1 MSRVTV
7 SVNGLSLVHED
18 SGGTSTA
25 TLPDV
30 CITPPAMA
38 PTPYPNIALS
48 RDLEGG
54 SSRVRADGGKSI
66 AVAGSRFDAST
77 GGEPGSGGGVKSG
90 TSCGPAS
97 FLSHSLDVQ
106 IEGRGACRLTD
117 KMLHNGGNTID
128 CAGVVQA
135 PLGRRLSRDGSSR
148 QKRPKI
154 GIDKGRAL
162 TRISRFGIDTNDST
176 LDTNFAKAAG
186 CTFVGRYLSFDGEH
200 PPLSRE
206 EADRIRGAG
215 LDLFAIWELT
225 KYRAVE
231 LESIEDEFNAGAD
244 DAIQARNVAKLC
256 GGAHKPIYFTV
267 DFPVTPEH
275 WRSWIVDKKTNKHVQ
290 RRSLILAYFDGILSE
305 LPVER
310 VGAYGPYIV
319 IKKLFDQK
327 KITYGWQWTFSD
339 EITRIDPRAQL
350 HQFDIYPAQEGWGV
364 SGAGALD
371 YDRAVWPDFGQW

>member
-7 SVNGLSLVHED
+7 SVNGLSLVHRD

-30 CITPPAMA
+30 CITPPAMT
-38 PTPYPNIALS
+38 PTPYPNIARS

-54 SSRVRADGGKSI
+54 SSRVRADGGQSI
-66 AVAGSRFDAST
+66 AVAGSRFATST
-77 GGEPGSGGGVKSG
+77 GGEPGSGGGVKSR
-90 TSCGPAS
+90 TSGGPAS

-128 CAGVVQA
+128 CAGVVQT
-135 PLGRRLSRDGSSR
+135 PLGRRLSREGTSKP
-148 QKRPKI
+148 KRPRI
-154 GIDKGRAL
+154 GIDKGQAL

-176 LDTNFAKAAG
+176 LDTEFAKAAG

-231 LESIEDEFNAGAD
+231 LESIEDEFKAGAD

-275 WRSWIVDKKTNKHVQ
+275 WRSWIVDKKTGKHVQ
-290 RRSLILAYFDGILSE
+290 RKSLILAYFDGILSK
-305 LPVER
+305 LPLER

-327 KITYGWQWTFSD
+327 KITYGWQWTFSE

-350 HQFDIYPAQEGWGV
+350 HQFDIYPAQDGWGV